1 MVRIKRDGADL
12 QFGGAITDLTRQRA
26 FEPTRAPGSLIGT
39 KRHAL
44 IGVFSIAR
52 THVSADRRCPVGGT
66 TSSCSSAHDVVFTRP

>member
-26 FEPTRAPGSLIGT
+26 LEHTRAPGSLIGT

-44 IGVFSIAR
+44 IGVFSIANAR
-52 THVSADRRCPVGGT
+52 LGGPPMPCRRHHVQLLVGT
-66 TSSCSSAHDVVFTRP
+66 